1 MSRRRDLLGLLA
13 DGQARSGELLAAEL
27 GVTRAA
33 VWKQVQQLGDWGLEV
48 IAIPGLGYRLGS
60 PLDLL
65 TDPGLRARLGG
76 VVADRLRHLEMHD
89 EINSTN
95 DRLLEVTDLPCGRFD
110 ACLAEFQRAG
120 RGRRGRTWVAPF
132 ASGLCLSINWRFPEM
147 PPQLASLSLVAGVA
161 ARRALSRVGVEDV
174 ALKWPND
181 LLRDGGKLGG
191 ILCEL
196 RAESA
201 GPAYIVIGIG
211 LNVCLPAGVADAIGP
226 GGLPPADLAG
236 HAAGRTGF
244 RAELA
249 GTLLNQ
255 LVLALMEFEQSG
267 LAPFRDEWSAVDAL
281 HGQPVSLHHA
291 DGIRSGRAAGID
303 EDGALIFESAGV
315 RERVVSGEVSLRFG
329 ADS

>member
-1 MSRRRDLLGLLA
+1 MSRRRDLLLQLA
-13 DGQARSGELLAAEL
+13 DGQARSGEALAAEL

-33 VWKQVQQLGDWGLEV
+33 VWKQVQQLDDWGLEV
-48 IAIPGLGYRLGS
+48 VAVPGLGYRLKS

-65 TDPGLRARLGG
+65 AEQELRAQLGS
-76 VVADRLRHLEMHD
+76 VVADRLRHLELHD
-89 EINSTN
+89 EIDSTN
-95 DRLLEVTDLPCGRFD
+95 DRLLAAIDLPCGRFD

-120 RGRRGRTWVAPF
+120 RGRRGRAWIAPF
-132 ASGLCLSINWRFPEM
+132 ASGLCLSVNWRFPEM

-161 ARRALSRVGVEDV
+161 ARRALGRVGVEDV

-181 LLRDGGKLGG
+181 LLRGGGKLGG

-211 LNVCLPAGVADAIGP
+211 LNVCLPVGAAEAIGVS
-226 GGLPPADLAG
+226 GLPPADLAG
-236 HAAGRTGF
+236 HAVGKTGF

-249 GTLLNQ
+249 GALLNQ
-255 LVLALMEFEQSG
+255 LVLALMEFEHAG
-267 LAPFRDEWSAVDAL
+267 LAPFREEWSAVDAL
-281 HGQPVSLHHA
+281 RGQPVSLHHA
-291 DGIRSGRAAGID
+291 EGIRSGTAEGID
-303 EDGALIFESAGV
+303 EDGALIFEAAGV

-329 ADS
+329 VDS